1 MARVRLDTA
10 CITDWPSFH
19 AECQRALGFPAFYG
33 ANMNAWIDCLS
44 DLREA
49 GAAGMAGVSL
59 GSDELLLL
67 EVPDAEDFRLRA
79 PDIVEALWDCAS
91 FVNRRYTDNGAP
103 PAIALVPVDS
113 AVSGPAT

>member
-10 CITDWPSFH
+10 RITDWPSFH

-44 DLREA
+44 DLREES
-49 GAAGMAGVSL
+49 AAGMASVSL
-59 GSDELLLL
+59 APDEILLL
-67 EVPDAEDFRLRA
+67 EVPDAEGFRLRA
-79 PDIVEALWDCAS
+79 PEIVEGLWDCTS
-91 FVNRRYTDNGAP
+91 FVNRRYTDDGGL

-113 AVSGPAT
+113 ALSGSAT